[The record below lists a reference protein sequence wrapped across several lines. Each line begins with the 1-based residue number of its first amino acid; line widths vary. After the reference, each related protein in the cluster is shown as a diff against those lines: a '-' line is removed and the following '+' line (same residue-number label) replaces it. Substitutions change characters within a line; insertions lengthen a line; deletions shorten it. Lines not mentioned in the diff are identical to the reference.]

1 MKPLLLEFAFQF
13 SFSLGTRECLLS
25 GSACVCMCVCVETML
40 QSKADQTRQMKT
52 KSKQDKPERR
62 CLLMGKSR
70 KEWRAWSG
78 VCSVGGDKESVRGG
92 GGYNWYSEC
101 ETGTMLT
108 YIIASRN
115 RAHTHTTAARAL
127 FAIYLKKEIYKVDAS
142 LPLSPSFRLSST
154 ASSLPLSRLLSDT
167 APVWSANM
175 TFWHVAWFCF

>member
-1 MKPLLLEFAFQF
+1 MSAVWL
-13 SFSLGTRECLLS
+13 CL
-25 GSACVCMCVCVETML
+25 CVCVETML

-78 VCSVGGDKESVRGG
+78 VCSVGGDKESVRGEVVG
-92 GGYNWYSEC
+92 NWYSEC

-115 RAHTHTTAARAL
+115 RAHTHTAAARAL
-127 FAIYLKKEIYKVDAS
+127 FAIYLKKEIYKVDS
-142 LPLSPSFRLSST
+142 TLPPSPSLYLCLCLFST
-154 ASSLPLSRLLSDT
+154 LQHCLLTAPFRLLSDT

-175 TFWHVAWFCF
+175 TFWHVA